1 MCGIAGIYNIDG
13 QVVEIETLK
22 RMCQVLRH
30 RGPDDYGFALFDTQ
44 KSQFQTFKEP
54 IPEHPGNGF
63 SVALGH
69 RRLSIIDLSE
79 AARQPMS
86 NEDDSIWIVLNG
98 EIYNYLELRDWL
110 EKRGHYFKSR
120 SDTEVVLHLY
130 EDFGAKCLKDLRGMF
145 TFAIWD
151 RKKQRFFVARDRVG
165 KKPLSYFYDGKS
177 FLFASE
183 IKSIIQDERV
193 RREIDFNALHDYL
206 TYGYIPSPASM
217 FKGIRKL
224 PPGHFLICD
233 EDGIMTERYW
243 CLSYANK
250 LNIPAEDY
258 ESRIIQTL
266 KESIRIRLRSDVPLG
281 AFLSGGIDSS
291 SVVALMSELSSQAV
305 KTFTIG
311 FEDED
316 YSELRYARIIARRFG
331 TEHHEFIVRPE
342 TIEIL
347 PRLIWYYNEP
357 YGDSSC
363 IPTYYVSKMTRE
375 YVTVALNGDGGDE
388 SFAGYLRYSAMKLAE
403 VIDRIPKD
411 SLRLP
416 LIVLKLIRE
425 KMDFRRNH
433 YLKYLE
439 NFMES
444 VLRYQDP
451 YQRYVRWV
459 GYFTNDQK
467 DDLYSHDLKGII
479 DGRDSSDLL
488 IEIAERSDAMKIV
501 DKTMNVD
508 VLSYLPE
515 DLLVKVDIASMA
527 NSLEVRS
534 PFLDHHLMELAAS
547 IPADLKLKGLNTKYL
562 LKKAL
567 SDILPKD
574 ILCRRK
580 MGFGVP
586 ISRWFRN
593 ELKDFVRE
601 TLLDECATRRG
612 FFNRNYVEKLIA
624 DHQSSVKLHTYRI
637 WALLNLEL
645 WCRTFID
652 NGHQTEMM

>member
-13 QVVEIETLK
+13 QFVEIEVLK
-22 RMCQVLRH
+22 RMCQVLKH

-44 KSQFQTFKEP
+44 KSQFETFKEL
-54 IPEHPGNGF
+54 IPKQGGNGF

-79 AARQPMS
+79 AASQPMS

-98 EIYNYLELRDWL
+98 EIYNYIELREGL
-110 EKRGHYFKSR
+110 KKRGHYFKSH

-130 EDFGAKCLKDLRGMF
+130 EELGIKCLKDLRGMF
-145 TFAIWD
+145 AFAIWD
-151 RKKQRFFVARDRVG
+151 QKRQRFFLARDRVG
-165 KKPLSYFYDGKS
+165 KKPLSYFYDGKC

-183 IKSIIQDERV
+183 IKSIIQDRRV
-193 RREIDFNALHDYL
+193 KREIDFHALHDYL

-217 FKGIRKL
+217 FRGIKKL

-233 EDGIMTERYW
+233 KDGVVTERYW
-243 CLSYANK
+243 CLSYAKK
-250 LNIPAEDY
+250 LTIPITEY
-258 ESRIIQTL
+258 ERRIIEIL

-291 SVVALMSELSSQAV
+291 SVVALMSEFSPQRV

-316 YSELRYARIIARRFG
+316 YSELRYARIVAEKFS

-342 TIEIL
+342 AIEIL
-347 PRLIWYYNEP
+347 PKLIWYYNEP

-403 VIDRIPKD
+403 LMDRIPKSSLNLPLKILQSIRRRTFFQENH
-411 SLRLP
+411 SLR
-416 LIVLKLIRE
+416 
-425 KMDFRRNH
+425 
-433 YLKYLE
+433 YLE
-439 NFMES
+439 NFIES
-444 VLRYQDP
+444 LLRYPEP

-467 DDLYSHDLKGII
+467 DNLYSYDLKRII
-479 DGRDSSDLL
+479 DGRDSSDFLAQ
-488 IEIAERSDAMKIV
+488 IAEKSDAMKIV

-534 PFLDHHLMELAAS
+534 PFLDHHLMEFAAS
-547 IPADLKLKGLNTKYL
+547 IPANVKLKGLTTKHFFKKTL
-562 LKKAL
+562 LN
-567 SDILPKD
+567 ILPKE
-574 ILCRRK
+574 ILYRRK

-593 ELKDFVRE
+593 ELKEFVRQ
-601 TLLDECATRRG
+601 TLLDECATKRG
-612 FFNRNYVEKLIA
+612 FFKRTYVEKLITE
-624 DHQSSVKLHTYRI
+624 HQSSAKLHTYRI

-652 NGHQTEMM
+652 GMEVG

>member
-13 QVVEIETLK
+13 RVVEIETLK

-30 RGPDDYGFALFDTQ
+30 RGPDDYGFALFDIQ
-44 KSQFQTFKEP
+44 KSQFQTFKEST
-54 IPEHPGNGF
+54 PERPENGF

-98 EIYNYLELRDWL
+98 EIYNYLELRDLL
-110 EKRGHYFKSR
+110 ERQGHYLKSR

-130 EDFGAKCLKDLRGMF
+130 EDLGVKCLENLRGMF
-145 TFAIWD
+145 AFAIWD
-151 RKKQRFFVARDRVG
+151 QKRKRFFVARDRVG

-183 IKSIIQDERV
+183 IKSMIQDKRV
-193 RREIDFNALHDYL
+193 RREIDFDALHDYL

-233 EDGIMTERYW
+233 KDGIMTERYW

-250 LNIPAEDY
+250 LNIPAKEY
-258 ESRIIQTL
+258 ESRMIETL

-291 SVVALMSELSSQAV
+291 SVVALMSEFSPQPV

-316 YSELRYARIIARRFG
+316 YSELKYARIIARRFG

-347 PRLIWYYNEP
+347 PKLIWYYNEP

-403 VIDRIPKD
+403 VMDRMPKGC
-411 SLRLP
+411 LRLP
-416 LIVLKLIRE
+416 LRTLKLIG
-425 KMDFRRNH
+425 KKGTFHRNH
-433 YLKYLE
+433 YLRYLE
-439 NFMES
+439 NFMAS
-444 VLRYQDP
+444 LLRYQEP
-451 YQRYVRWV
+451 YRRYVRWV

-467 DDLYSHDLKGII
+467 DDLYSHDFKGII
-479 DGRDSSDLL
+479 DVRDSSDLL
-488 IEIAERSDAMKIV
+488 IEIAEKSDAVKIV

-547 IPADLKLKGLNTKYL
+547 IPADLKLKGLTTKYL
-562 LKKAL
+562 LKKSL
-567 SDILPKD
+567 FNILPGK
-574 ILCRRK
+574 ILHRRK

-612 FFNRNYVEKLIA
+612 FFNRNYVERLIA
-624 DHQSSVKLHTYRI
+624 EHQSSVKLHTYRI